1 MGLYLKSVALFVFA
15 FIIVML
21 TIKAILSY
29 MHTTAQTKNKFILH
43 STTGF
48 CNFSHTIKKCKYIL
62 IFLIF
67 FTLFY
72 TYTVVSENNYQ
83 KIYETYANKEVLVQ
97 AIVMSKPEEKE
108 YKNTYEIKVTK
119 IEDIETK
126 EQSTKS
132 FNLLCNIKK
141 ENNLLNYGDKIEFI
155 STYKLPSIKRNEGG
169 FDYMQ
174 YLKNKKIAGIVDTTL
189 EEIKVIEKNKAPLT
203 KTIIHNFKNNLIT
216 KVTKI
221 LPKETAGICIGL
233 LLGDKTLISE
243 EVQNNFKQ
251 SSLSHMLAIS
261 GAHVSYILLGIT
273 TFLQVLKAHKRWSKI
288 VIIIFL
294 IFFMTLVGYT
304 PSVTRACIM
313 SIISL
318 MAGILFRKSNI
329 YQNLALSSIII
340 LLMNPYS
347 LLDIGFQ
354 LSFGG
359 TIGIVIFMQKQVK
372 TKIQNELIINSNEK
386 NKLTEDNILKCNSK
400 QNELANNNTLIY
412 NSEKNEQ
419 INKSKVKSINKNK
432 LIYKILEYIKGLIKV
447 SVSANLIILPIMIYH
462 FNTIS
467 ATFLISNILASPIL
481 AVSLILGLI
490 FIVFVLIFNP
500 IAIIISYILNVV
512 LQILIQIT
520 NFTSK
525 LPLSQILIS
534 TPKLWQIAL
543 YYFILLTFK
552 QSTNNNI
559 IDKENLEI
567 KEVTSNYNVSLIMKK
582 IFSKY
587 QKIILIIE
595 ILILIFPYF
604 IKIPTSN
611 LNINFIDVG
620 QGDSTLIET
629 PSRKTI
635 LIDGGG
641 SEFGSFDVGEKTLL
655 PYLLDKNI
663 MKLDYI
669 MFSHFD
675 TDHCGGLLTILEK
688 IKVKNIIISKQGEV
702 SSNFKHLLEIIR
714 NKNVNIIVAK
724 AGTSIKIDKE
734 CYFYI
739 LFPED
744 NLISENVLNNNSIV
758 AKFYYRNNFS
768 ILFTGDIEKIA
779 ENRLIELYKNT
790 TILKSNILKVAH
802 HGSKTSSTQELL
814 KLINPQIALIGVGE
828 NNKFG
833 HPSDITIQN
842 LEKLRNYNL

>member
-29 MHTTAQTKNKFILH
+29 MQNNAQIKNKIILH

-48 CNFSHTIKKCKYIL
+48 CNFSRAIKKCKYIL

-83 KIYETYANKEVLVQ
+83 KIYETYANKEVLIQ

-108 YKNTYEIKVTK
+108 YKNTYEIKVIK

-126 EQSTKS
+126 KQSTKS

-174 YLKNKKIAGIVDTTL
+174 YLKTKKIAGIVDTTL

-203 KTIIHNFKNNLIT
+203 KTIIHNFKSNLIT

-221 LPKETAGICIGL
+221 LPKDTAGICIGL

-294 IFFMTLVGYT
+294 IFFMALVGYT
-304 PSVTRACIM
+304 PSVTRACVM

-359 TIGIVIFMQKQVK
+359 TIGIVIFMQKQAK
-372 TKIQNELIINSNEK
+372 TKIQNELTINSNEK
-386 NKLTEDNILKCNSK
+386 
-400 QNELANNNTLIY
+400 
-412 NSEKNEQ
+412 
-419 INKSKVKSINKNK
+419 NKNK
-432 LIYKILEYIKGLIKV
+432 LIYKILDYIKGLIKV
-447 SVSANLIILPIMIYH
+447 SISANLIILPIMIYH

-490 FIVFVLIFNP
+490 FIVFVLIFTP

-534 TPKLWQIAL
+534 TPKLWQIVL

-567 KEVTSNYNVSLIMKK
+567 KEVTSNYNLSLIMKK

-663 MKLDYI
+663 MQLDYI

-790 TILKSNILKVAH
+790 SILKSNILKVAH
-802 HGSKTSSTQELL
+802 HGSKTSSTEELL
-814 KLINPQIALIGVGE
+814 KLIKPQIALIGVGE

>member
-15 FIIVML
+15 FIFVML

-29 MHTTAQTKNKFILH
+29 MHTTAQTKNKFILN

-48 CNFSHTIKKCKYIL
+48 CNFSRAIKKCKYIL

-72 TYTVVSENNYQ
+72 TYAVVSENNYQ
-83 KIYETYANKEVLVQ
+83 KIYETYANKEVLIQ

-108 YKNTYEIKVTK
+108 YKNTYEIRVTK

-174 YLKNKKIAGIVDTTL
+174 YLKTKKIAGIVDTTL
-189 EEIKVIEKNKAPLT
+189 EEIKVIEKNKAPLI

-216 KVTKI
+216 KITKI
-221 LPKETAGICIGL
+221 LPKDTAGICIGL

-273 TFLQVLKAHKRWSKI
+273 TFLQILKTHKRWSKI

-294 IFFMTLVGYT
+294 IFFMALVGYT

-359 TIGIVIFMQKQVK
+359 TIGIVIFMQKQEK
-372 TKIQNELIINSNEK
+372 TKIQNELTINSNEK
-386 NKLTEDNILKCNSK
+386 
-400 QNELANNNTLIY
+400 
-412 NSEKNEQ
+412 
-419 INKSKVKSINKNK
+419 NKNK

-447 SVSANLIILPIMIYH
+447 SISANLIILPIMIYH

-481 AVSLILGLI
+481 ALI
-490 FIVFVLIFNP
+490 FIVFVLIFTP

-552 QSTNNNI
+552 QSTNNDI

-567 KEVTSNYNVSLIMKK
+567 KEVTSNYNLSLIMKK

-595 ILILIFPYF
+595 ILILIFPYS

-611 LNINFIDVG
+611 LNINFIDV
-620 QGDSTLIET
+620 
-629 PSRKTI
+629 
-635 LIDGGG
+635 
-641 SEFGSFDVGEKTLL
+641 
-655 PYLLDKNI
+655 
-663 MKLDYI
+663 
-669 MFSHFD
+669 H
-675 TDHCGGLLTILEK
+675 
-688 IKVKNIIISKQGEV
+688 
-702 SSNFKHLLEIIR
+702 
-714 NKNVNIIVAK
+714 
-724 AGTSIKIDKE
+724 
-734 CYFYI
+734 
-739 LFPED
+739 
-744 NLISENVLNNNSIV
+744 
-758 AKFYYRNNFS
+758 
-768 ILFTGDIEKIA
+768 
-779 ENRLIELYKNT
+779 
-790 TILKSNILKVAH
+790 
-802 HGSKTSSTQELL
+802 
-814 KLINPQIALIGVGE
+814 
-828 NNKFG
+828 
-833 HPSDITIQN
+833 
-842 LEKLRNYNL
+842 